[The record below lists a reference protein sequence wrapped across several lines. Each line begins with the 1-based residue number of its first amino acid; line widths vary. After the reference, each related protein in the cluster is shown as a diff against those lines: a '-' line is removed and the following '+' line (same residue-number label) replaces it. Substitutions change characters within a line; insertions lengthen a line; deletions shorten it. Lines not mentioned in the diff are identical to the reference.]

1 MSIVLSN
8 ETANKIYSLL
18 EKEWGDSRDGDIE
31 NIFDILLEKEYALY
45 GFKNKSG
52 DIRFLWATDQDEAED
67 KFIYEVDDYD
77 EYECFAVKDN
87 KGKEVV
93 RKVEG

>member
-1 MSIVLSN
+1 MSIILSN
-8 ETANKIYSLL
+8 KTANKIYGLL
-18 EKEWGDSRDGDIE
+18 EKEWGDNGDESIE
-31 NIFDILLEKEYALY
+31 NIFDILLGKEYTLY

-67 KFIYEVDDYD
+67 EFIYEVDDYD
-77 EYECFAVKDN
+77 EYECFVVKDN